1 MTALGSRSFPLIG
14 TLCKY
19 EKELCLE
26 GPMIWKC
33 GRWPFI
39 RLPIHLPSSFHSF
52 LTSRSSK
59 VFGYVRWYDRYNLQY
74 SAPQSSLAPL
84 YPAFSPG
91 QNLSMVRAVSPYLPW
106 VLFVMNLT
114 SWGRCLWY
122 TSWRDKNH
130 SHSLSP
136 APQLLFSDTA
146 PTLTFFVWSSI
157 SHPIQLLAISRRFTI
172 PTIQWS
178 NS

>member
-1 MTALGSRSFPLIG
+1 
-14 TLCKY
+14 
-19 EKELCLE
+19 
-26 GPMIWKC
+26 MIWKC
-33 GRWPFI
+33 GRWLFI
-39 RLPIHLPSSFHSF
+39 RLSVHLSSSFPSF

-106 VLFVMNLT
+106 VLFAMDLT
-114 SWGRCLWY
+114 AWWGRCLWY

-146 PTLTFFVWSSI
+146 LPWHSSPEAPFPTRYSFWPYRGDSPS
-157 SHPIQLLAISRRFTI
+157 P
-172 PTIQWS
+172 PS
-178 NS
+178 NGPNS